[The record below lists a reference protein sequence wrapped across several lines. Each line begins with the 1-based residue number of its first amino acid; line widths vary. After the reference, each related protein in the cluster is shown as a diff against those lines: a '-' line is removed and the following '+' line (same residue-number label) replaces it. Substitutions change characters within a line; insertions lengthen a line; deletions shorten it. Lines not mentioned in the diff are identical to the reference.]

1 MKYFNKYNLDYLNFK
16 DYSYDI
22 DDYSYDIDDYDDSNI
37 FELRTLSKSE
47 FNKLIKTIEE
57 TIEKAK
63 KNKQ

>member
-1 MKYFNKYNLDYLNFK
+1 MKYFNEYNLDYLNFK

-22 DDYSYDIDDYDDSNI
+22 DNYDDSNI

-47 FNKLIKTIEE
+47 FNKLIKTIKK
-57 TIEKAK
+57 TIKEAK

>member
-1 MKYFNKYNLDYLNFK
+1 MKCFNEYNLDYLNFK

-22 DDYSYDIDDYDDSNI
+22 DNYDDSNI

-47 FNKLIKTIEE
+47 FNELIKTIKKTVKE
-57 TIEKAK
+57 AK